1 MRQLRTAA
9 AFTAIVLSPAIVGA
23 ASWQPATATAV
34 RAGVSS
40 NSTFVI
46 AAYVT
51 LPSECNVARI
61 RMLSITSQLHRT
73 FVVEQ
78 MPGPSMCPEKP
89 IYRCAVVSQRFRLPV
104 PREFEVES
112 KGKTWPVTLAKE
124 APNLVPPICPKP

>member
-1 MRQLRTAA
+1 MTIFL
-9 AFTAIVLSPAIVGA
+9 LPAIVGA

-61 RMLSITSQLHRT
+61 RMLNITSQLHRS
-73 FVVEQ
+73 FVIEQ

-89 IYRCAVVSQRFRLPV
+89 IYRCALVSPTFRLPV
-104 PREFEVES
+104 PHKFDVES
-112 KGKTWPVTLAKE
+112 KGKTWPVTLASA
-124 APNLVPPICPKP
+124 APNLIPPMCAKP